1 VVAVGPVP
9 AVGPVAPLEP
19 VELVAPPSE
28 AAGATAG
35 AIANAAISASSL
47 IVVRARTP
55 AKDSWGPDVE
65 SPHLAPHYSGTAA
78 ERRGVSD
85 RRGIVERLTGC
96 AAVSAGRRV
105 DARDQPRL
113 TCRAPGT

>member
-9 AVGPVAPLEP
+9 AVGPVAPLDP
-19 VELVAPPSE
+19 VAPVAALSE
-28 AAGATAG
+28 AAG
-35 AIANAAISASSL
+35 AIANAAISARSL

-55 AKDSWGPDVE
+55 AKDSWAPDVE
-65 SPHLAPHYSGTAA
+65 SPHLAPHYSAGIAA
-78 ERRGVSD
+78 ERSD

-105 DARDQPRL
+105 GARDQPRL